1 MRKQGGRRLNVS
13 GVLRHLGVSRSGYN
27 TWKNRTPSNREQRK
41 NKIKNKI
48 CDIYDESHQNYG
60 APKIAK
66 KLKEEGETISEKT
79 VGNYMREMGLK
90 AQWIKPYTITTI
102 DSDFSEEYK
111 NILDEQFNP
120 DSPDAVWCTDITYI
134 WTYEGFVYLTSIMDL
149 YSRKI
154 ISWVLSDTLETKW
167 VVEAVNK
174 AKRAR
179 NVSKP
184 LILHSD
190 RGRQY
195 TAKDYADTAS
205 GMTLSYSKKA
215 YPWDNAC
222 IESFHSLL
230 KREWIN
236 RFKIIDYNHAYKL
249 IFEYIE
255 AFYNTVRIH
264 SHCDYVSPNEYE
276 KKYWI
281 KLRHME
287 INVA

>member
-1 MRKQGGRRLNVS
+1 MKKQGGHRFNVS
-13 GVLRHLGVSRSGYN
+13 GVLRQLGVSRSGYN
-27 TWKNRTPSNREQRK
+27 TWKNRIPSNKEQRK
-41 NKIKNKI
+41 NIIKNKI

-60 APKIAK
+60 APKITK
-66 KLKEEGETISEKT
+66 KLKAAGEEISEKT

-90 AQWIKPYTITTI
+90 AQWVKPYTITTI
-102 DSDFSEEYK
+102 NSNFSEEYK
-111 NILDEQFNP
+111 NILNEQFNP
-120 DSPDAVWCTDITYI
+120 EAPDAVWCSDITYI

-167 VVEAVNK
+167 VVEAVNN
-174 AKRAR
+174 AKKAR
-179 NVSKP
+179 NVDKP

-190 RGRQY
+190 RGVQY
-195 TAKDYADTAS
+195 TSKDYADATE
-205 GMTLSYSKKA
+205 GIILSYSKKA

-230 KREWIN
+230 KRGWIN
-236 RFKIIDYNHAYKL
+236 RFKITDYNHAYKL

-264 SHCDYVSPNEYE
+264 SHCDYISPNDYE
-276 KKYWI
+276 KNYWI
-281 KLRHME
+281 KLRHLE
-287 INVA
+287 IKVA